1 MKLGKI
7 LVGLDDSPRAA
18 EVMEAAK
25 ELAQSSGAKLVLV
38 HAVSLPVGIPPE
50 YYVYSPTQMPE
61 VLERDARK
69 VLEKHARELP
79 EGMVSAVRPRLGTAW
94 NAICQLA
101 REEHADLIV
110 VGSHGYGGID
120 RVLGT
125 TAARVVNHADC
136 PVLVVKPQVLRGS

>member
-1 MKLGKI
+1 MKLDKI

-18 EVMEAAK
+18 EVMAAAK
-25 ELAQSSGAKLVLV
+25 QLAQGSGAKLVLV

-50 YYVYSPTQMPE
+50 YYVYPPTQMPE

-79 EGMVSAVRPRLGTAW
+79 KEMVAGVRPRIGTAW